1 MTEGRTRRQP
11 QAVAAPQAPQSVEAA
26 PVPLD
31 RDVFLR
37 SLVRHLAGSLE
48 EVVGLEEAEGY
59 ISVVGGAIGES
70 IDHDYRRALRLE
82 RLDRPQVGRVLVD
95 LKRRIQGDFYII
107 SEDDEKIVLG
117 NRACPFGD
125 KVLGRRSMCMMT
137 SNVFGSI
144 AANNLGY
151 AKVELQE
158 TIAEGHAGCR
168 VVVHLAPTG
177 EALAAE
183 GREYFGVAGADSDE
197 RGEGM

>member
-1 MTEGRTRRQP
+1 MPREPKTPRPTQAGQP
-11 QAVAAPQAPQSVEAA
+11 SVET
-26 PVPLD
+26 VQVLLD

-59 ISVVGGAIGES
+59 ISVVGAAIGEG
-70 IDHDYRRALRLE
+70 IDREYRSALKVE
-82 RLDRPQVGRVLVD
+82 RLDRKQVGEVLVD

-107 SEDDEKIVLG
+107 AEDDEKIVFG

-144 AANNLGY
+144 AANHLGY

-158 TIAEGHAGCR
+158 TIAEGHGGCR
-168 VVVHLAPTG
+168 VVLHLKPTDA
-177 EALAAE
+177 ALAAE
-183 GREYFGVAGADSDE
+183 GREYFEARDTSSDE
-197 RGEGM
+197 GGRDV